1 MPADTRKVDEGG
13 RLRRFTA
20 PHELQRLPSR
30 LRPRGGTGR
39 GTPEGQQQAE
49 LRQVGRDA
57 ALGRAQRGRGERRAD
72 LAEAQLEQEI
82 EHLAQ
87 RLACAGRAAHQL
99 AALLVT
105 LLCAQRARLA
115 AATTSHMPRRPC
127 QCHTC
132 LEKQPRL
139 LPYPRRL
146 RCAVRLTRDA
156 AHTQPPPS

>member
-39 GTPEGQQQAE
+39 GAPEGQQQAE

-57 ALGRAQRGRGERRAD
+57 ALGRAQRSRGERRAD
-72 LAEAQLEQEI
+72 LAEAQLEQEV
-82 EHLAQ
+82 ENLAQ

-115 AATTSHMPRRPC
+115 AATMSHMPRLP
-127 QCHTC
+127 CHTC
-132 LEKQPRL
+132 QEKPPRL
-139 LPYPRRL
+139 LPYPRRRL